1 MRRQLLPIFAIMLG
15 SVFLMVAGG
24 IQGLVLPLRGSMEA
38 FPTLSLGLLGT
49 GWAIGYIAGCI
60 YTPRLVRRVGHV
72 RTFGAMAA
80 ICVISVLL
88 TLLFINPASWIILRA
103 ATGFCFAGAAMIVES
118 WLNERA
124 ENQYRGRVFG
134 FYSMANLA
142 AVMAGQMMIP
152 LGDPANHVL
161 FVFAAIFYALAVLPT
176 AVSTASAPRPLVE
189 TGLDLKVLWRK
200 SPIAFA
206 AAFLIGAS
214 NSAYGTLGAVFGE
227 NLDLGT
233 ATIALMMSL
242 PILAGAAMQI
252 PVGYLSDKF
261 DRRLVLMG
269 VAALALA
276 VDLYFVALQPVDA
289 LPVLVATTIFGAAI
303 YTVYPIII
311 AHASDKA
318 APGTFIKISGGLLLM
333 YGIGGIA
340 GPLLSGWIMTMLP
353 KQGLFITTLAAHVLI
368 LIYAAVR
375 ISQEKAVP
383 EEEKSDYV
391 GMVPGRFATPETSAL
406 DPRGHEPETGEW
418 GEATEPEDQR

>member
-1 MRRQLLPIFAIMLG
+1 MRHHLLPIFAIMLG

-24 IQGLVLPLRGSMEA
+24 IQGLVLPLRGSLEA

-60 YTPRLVRRVGHV
+60 YTPRLVRRVGHI

-80 ICVISVLL
+80 VCVISVLL
-88 TLLFINPASWIILRA
+88 TLLFINPAGWIILRA

-124 ENQYRGRVFG
+124 EDRYRGRVFAL
-134 FYSMANLA
+134 YSMANLA

-152 LGDPANHVL
+152 LGNPANHVL
-161 FVFAAIFYALAVLPT
+161 FVLAAIFYALAVLPT
-176 AVSTASAPRPLVE
+176 AVSTASAPKPLVE
-189 TGLDLKVLWRK
+189 TGLDLKALWRN

-227 NLDLGT
+227 NLSLGT

-261 DRRLVLMG
+261 DRRLVLVG
-269 VAALALA
+269 VAAMALA
-276 VDLYFVALQPVDA
+276 VDIYFVVLQPDQA
-289 LPVLVATTIFGAAI
+289 LPVLIATTVFGAAI

-318 APGTFIKISGGLLLM
+318 APGAFIKVSGGLLLM

-340 GPLLSGWIMTMLP
+340 GPILSGWIMGALP
-353 KQGLFITTLAAHVLI
+353 KQGLFITTLSAHILI
-368 LIYAAVR
+368 LVYAAVR

-391 GMVPGRFATPETSAL
+391 GMMPGRYATPETSAL
-406 DPRGHEPETGEW
+406 DPRSMEDETAEW
-418 GEATEPEDQR
+418 GDTPEPLDQH

>member
-1 MRRQLLPIFAIMLG
+1 MRHHLLPIFAIMLG

-24 IQGLVLPLRGSMEA
+24 IQGLVLPLRGSLEA

-60 YTPRLVRRVGHV
+60 YTPRLVRRVGHI

-80 ICVISVLL
+80 VCVISVLL
-88 TLLFINPASWIILRA
+88 TLLFINPAGWIILRA

-124 ENQYRGRVFG
+124 EDRYRGRVFAL
-134 FYSMANLA
+134 YSMANLA

-152 LGDPANHVL
+152 LGNPANHVL
-161 FVFAAIFYALAVLPT
+161 FVLAAIFYALAVLPT
-176 AVSTASAPRPLVE
+176 AVSTASAPKPLVE
-189 TGLDLKVLWRK
+189 TGLDLKALWRN

-227 NLDLGT
+227 NLSLGT

-269 VAALALA
+269 VAVMALA
-276 VDLYFVALQPVDA
+276 VDIYFVVLQPDQA
-289 LPVLVATTIFGAAI
+289 LPVLIAATVFGAAI

-318 APGTFIKISGGLLLM
+318 APGAFIKVSGGLLLM

-340 GPLLSGWIMTMLP
+340 GPILSGWIMGALP
-353 KQGLFITTLAAHVLI
+353 KQGLFITTLSAHILI
-368 LIYAAVR
+368 LVYAAVR

-391 GMVPGRFATPETSAL
+391 GMMPGRYATPETSAL
-406 DPRGHEPETGEW
+406 DPRSMEDETAEW
-418 GEATEPEDQR
+418 GDTPEPLDQH